1 MLHRFYQSQLNPR
14 DNRLTI
20 TDPAVIKQVIHVLR
34 LKVGETFVVFT
45 PQVEYTVSIDH
56 TADDAIQL
64 RIIKIEPASR
74 LPLRRLV
81 LYPALLKKDNFE
93 LILQKCTELGVEEF
107 VPLITERTIVR
118 EMSRH
123 KQERYRKILTEA
135 TEQCGG
141 TATPV
146 LGQPITL
153 SALAQTLAAMPGT
166 AMAAYESE
174 TRQPLYHALTRA
186 TDPIRL
192 IIGPEGG
199 FTPDEMTLL
208 QHAGV
213 STVHLGPRILRA
225 ETAAI
230 AATSIIM
237 LSSR

>member
-20 TDPAVIKQVIHVLR
+20 TDPTVIKQVVHVLR
-34 LKVGETFVVFT
+34 MKVGETFVVFT

-56 TADDAIQL
+56 ATDDAIQL
-64 RIIKIEPASR
+64 QIIKNEPVSR
-74 LPLRRLV
+74 LSLRRLV

-107 VPLITERTIVR
+107 FPLITERTIVR
-118 EMSRH
+118 EMSGH

-146 LGQPITL
+146 LGQPIAL
-153 SALAQTLAAMPGT
+153 SALAHTLTTLSGT

-174 TRQPLYHALTRA
+174 TQQPLHHALAQA

-199 FTPDEMTLL
+199 FTPDEMSLL
-208 QHAGV
+208 QQAGV